1 MPFDVLK
8 IDKSFISAL
17 ATDPR
22 QESLLRGIV
31 ELAHRIGLEVAADG
45 IETEAEREVVT
56 RVGCD
61 YAQGYLFARPLS
73 VADAEALLSA
83 AGSTAL
89 PAP

>member
-31 ELAHRIGLEVAADG
+31 ELAHRIGLEVVAEG
-45 IETEAEREVVT
+45 IET
-56 RVGCD
+56 
-61 YAQGYLFARPLS
+61 
-73 VADAEALLSA
+73 EALLSA